1 MLRECLDL
9 FFQIIPSLPLSLIMM
24 SVVARDVVKEI
35 SDGGGGK
42 DAILQIIFPFFFH
55 KLIAAYRNHLQIQ
68 KKPFIPPL

>member
-35 SDGGGGK
+35 SEGGGVK
-42 DAILQIIFPFFFH
+42 DAILQIIFPIFLH
-55 KLIAAYRNHLQIQ
+55 
-68 KKPFIPPL
+68 